1 MNKYEILICPVVTEK
16 TITLAEKNNVITFIV
31 DKRATKQDIKKSVED
46 FLGVKVLKVNTLIT
60 PKGEKKAYVKIEG
73 KNVTDILTEMG
84 LI

>member
-1 MNKYEILICPVVTEK
+1 MISYKILLYPLITEK
-16 TITLAEKNNVITFIV
+16 TLTLAEKNNVITFIV
-31 DKRATKQDIKKSVED
+31 DKRATKKDIKKAVEE

>member
-1 MNKYEILICPVVTEK
+1 MTKYEILVCPVVTEK

-31 DKRATKQDIKKSVED
+31 DKRATKQDIKKAIED
-46 FLGVKVLKVNTLIT
+46 FLGVNVLKVNTLIT

>member
-31 DKRATKQDIKKSVED
+31 DKRTTKNDIKKEVED
-46 FLGVKVLKVNTLIT
+46 FLGVKVLKINMLIT
-60 PKGEKKAYVKIEG
+60 PKGEKKAYVKIDG
-73 KNVTDILTEMG
+73 KNATDILTEMG

>member
-16 TITLAEKNNVITFIV
+16 TLNLAEKNNVITFIV
-31 DKRATKQDIKKSVED
+31 DKRTTKNDIKKEVED
-46 FLGVKVLKVNTLIT
+46 FLGVKVLKINMLIT
-60 PKGEKKAYVKIEG
+60 PKGEKKAYVKIDG